1 MAPGNELERM
11 AEEIAGLQEEV
22 RQLREALTS
31 SAPPAYLTTR
41 EVARIFKV
49 SYETVRRPCC
59 GREVAGC
66 EDWPPR
72 PLRARGDGRHP
83 RESHQARPGTANE
96 QLGAAAAEQTAAT
109 PVSRRRVTTG

>member
-59 GREVAGC
+59 GREVAGMAGRLP
-66 EDWPPR
+66 D
-72 PLRARGDGRHP
+72 PLRARRDRGH
-83 RESHQARPGTANE
+83 
-96 QLGAAAAEQTAAT
+96 
-109 PVSRRRVTTG
+109 